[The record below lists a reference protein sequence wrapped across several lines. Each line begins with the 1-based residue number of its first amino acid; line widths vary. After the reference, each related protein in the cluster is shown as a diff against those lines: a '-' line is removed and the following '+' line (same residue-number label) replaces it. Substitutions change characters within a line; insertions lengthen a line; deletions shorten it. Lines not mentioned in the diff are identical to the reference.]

1 MVRQDYSL
9 EGDFGGTFPDSG
21 FDWEV
26 IVVDD
31 ASPDGTQE
39 VAKQLARVYGDDR
52 IVCLFVF
59 IITFTNRITCVGV
72 ETSGRQARAGV
83 RVSGFHSF
91 SLSRHTVVVP
101 PTSTVWSFAL
111 EIL

>member
-1 MVRQDYSL
+1 MIEL
-9 EGDFGGTFPDSG
+9 NTFRDSG

-39 VAKQLARVYGDDR
+39 IAKQLAQVYGDDR
-52 IVCLFVF
+52 IVCPMSTHHQQGL
-59 IITFTNRITCVGV
+59 IISKVLKP
-72 ETSGRQARAGV
+72 RAGKL
-83 RVSGFHSF
+83 GLGYAHSDWLI
-91 SLSRHTVVVP
+91 SSCQPTAAGP
-101 PTSTVWSFAL
+101 PTSTVWSFAP